1 MKNIND
7 LMKKARELQDK
18 MEKIEVELNALEVE
32 GSSSGDLVKAKVTGK
47 LEVVSLEI
55 APSLIE
61 ANDKEM
67 LEDLII
73 AAIRDAQ
80 NKARAIA
87 SEKFAELGLPGGM
100 GGVGFPN

>member
-1 MKNIND
+1 MKNMND
-7 LMKKARELQDK
+7 LMKKARELQDR
-18 MEKIEVELNALEVE
+18 MEKIESELNSLEVE

-55 APSLIE
+55 APSLVE
-61 ANDKEM
+61 SNDKEM
-67 LEDLII
+67 LEDMIV

-87 SEKFAELGLPGGM
+87 SEKFAALGLPGGVP
-100 GGVGFPN
+100 GIGFPN